1 MKKLLLGFA
10 SFCLIFSLASCGGE
24 KKVAS
29 GQPEPMDEKEVEVN
43 LYCSEYAHSDAEH
56 FRAHAIG
63 ESRDPMIAKKKAQS
77 NAKAELAATIQTKI
91 KGVVDNY
98 VNSREFNNKEEVEER
113 FESLTRE
120 VINQTLSGIT
130 VKCEKMTKTSGG
142 KYKSYLALEMAKDEM
157 LKACTDKLSRD
168 QRLKVDY
175 DYEKFKQAFNEEM
188 DKFEKE

>member
-10 SFCLIFSLASCGGE
+10 SLSLIFALSSCGGE
-24 KKVAS
+24 KKIAAS
-29 GQPEPMDEKEVEVN
+29 TDNAFEEKEVEIN
-43 LYCSEYAHSDAEH
+43 LHCSEFAHSDAEN

-130 VKCEKMTKTSGG
+130 VKCEKMTKTTGG
-142 KYKSYLALEMAKDEM
+142 KYKSYLALEMSKDEM
-157 LKACTDKLSRD
+157 LKGCTDKLSKD
-168 QRLKVDY
+168 QKLKVDY

-188 DKFEKE
+188 DKFEK